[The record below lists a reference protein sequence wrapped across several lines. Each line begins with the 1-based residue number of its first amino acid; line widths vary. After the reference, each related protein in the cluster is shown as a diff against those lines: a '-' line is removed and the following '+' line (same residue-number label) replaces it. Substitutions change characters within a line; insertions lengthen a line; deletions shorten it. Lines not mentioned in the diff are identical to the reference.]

1 MCTAYLDDVGARWIF
16 TRNSAN
22 INLAFM
28 SRPSH
33 WRMHSAGYSSLQT
46 SSCGTCNVH
55 KSEWWHICQV
65 FSQWQ
70 HQSYF
75 MPDRTVVCSFCTHCD
90 IYSGMTGCRVR
101 WCCHIAASCHIS
113 PHCGCCC
120 KDHNVTFPSCSRC
133 FKASFCSTLDFTL
146 PQGISILRHG
156 AIQPLK
162 PFSFFPYPFF
172 LKIYEIMSRF
182 YFIFYFKRN

>member
-1 MCTAYLDDVGARWIF
+1 MCTAYLDDVGARWII

-75 MPDRTVVCSFCTHCD
+75 MPDRPVVCSFFRTHCD
-90 IYSGMTGCRVR
+90 IHSGMTGCGVR

-113 PHCGCCC
+113 PQCCCCC

-146 PQGISILRHG
+146 PQGMSILRHG

-162 PFSFFPYPFF
+162 PFSFFPSPF
-172 LKIYEIMSRF
+172 S
-182 YFIFYFKRN
+182 